1 MQAITPPANS
11 GADRFVPATGGPSLA
26 MDVAIGALVFGP
38 PLNNE
43 EEATVIRERWKNAN
57 GNN

>member
-11 GADRFVPATGGPSLA
+11 GADRFVPATGGASLA

-57 GNN
+57 